1 MTNGD
6 KIRSM
11 TDDELAN
18 QILKI
23 DQSEYI
29 KFCLNKPECVEGD
42 IDITNDMC
50 KQCLM
55 EYLQKEVE

>member
-11 TDDELAN
+11 SDEELGT

-23 DQSEYI
+23 DQSEHI
-29 KFCLNKPECVEGD
+29 KFCLNKPECVED
-42 IDITNDMC
+42 DTDITEDMC
-50 KQCLM
+50 KHCLL
-55 EYLQKEVE
+55 EWLQKGVE